1 MTYFDAVKILRKVIA
16 RDAEAN
22 EALDT
27 LIQLHEVAQQQV
39 YQTVAR
45 LENAKQRAG
54 VAEAK
59 LRECRNQGAW
69 RKRSPKQNPKQ
80 NPKPP
85 KNKGR

>member
-1 MTYFDAVKILRKVIA
+1 MTYFEAVAVLRKVIA
-16 RDAEAN
+16 RDEQAN

-27 LIQLHEVAQQQV
+27 LIQLHEVAQKQV

-69 RKRSPKQNPKQ
+69 RKRGPKQTSKR

-85 KNKGR
+85 RSKGR